1 MSADLFGF
9 NMMVYGIHSDLL
21 LEEEM
26 NNEDIE
32 VYGVNW
38 EGLND
43 DQVLCSRRE
52 NNSTDE
58 GSTSW
63 IGQTGPPQNLNKVPV
78 YPLSSDE
85 LTGLAKTV
93 CLWYDCQGDENRLLV
108 WSHGLGYA
116 KAQWGNVF

>member
-1 MSADLFGF
+1 
-9 NMMVYGIHSDLL
+9 MMVYGIHGDPL
-21 LEEEM
+21 LEEEI

-32 VYGVNW
+32 VYGVDL

-43 DQVLCSRRE
+43 DQVLHSQRE

-63 IGQTGPPQNLNKVPV
+63 IGQTGPPQNLNEVPV
-78 YPLSSDE
+78 YPPSSDVLTSDE
-85 LTGLAKTV
+85 LTGHAETV
-93 CLWYDCQGDENRLLV
+93 HLWYGCQGDKDRLLV

-116 KAQWGNVF
+116 KA